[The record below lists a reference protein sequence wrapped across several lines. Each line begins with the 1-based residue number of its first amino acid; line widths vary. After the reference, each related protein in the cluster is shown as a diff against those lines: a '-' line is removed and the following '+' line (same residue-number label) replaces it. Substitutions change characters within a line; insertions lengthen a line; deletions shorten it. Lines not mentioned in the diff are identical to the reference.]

1 MKNIIEIQKEVFENV
16 LNNIKIDTIVEIMK
30 SFNWK
35 YYNEDD
41 NTFNPISKESVI
53 NTLKE
58 ITYSV
63 VNNILNFPD
72 RKENS
77 STAEYGGFRATAD
90 INKNGII
97 EVKVEFIPMSVTYYT
112 DNK

>member
-1 MKNIIEIQKEVFENV
+1 MRNLIEIKKEVFENV

-30 SFNWK
+30 SFKWK
-35 YYNEDD
+35 YWNEEQD
-41 NTFNPISKESVI
+41 TFEPITNENVI
-53 NTLKE
+53 KTLKE
-58 ITYSV
+58 IVFKV
-63 VNNILNFPD
+63 VNNLLNIPD
-72 RKENS
+72 REEN
-77 STAEYGGFRATAD
+77 TALLEYGGFRATAI

>member
-1 MKNIIEIQKEVFENV
+1 MRNLIEIQKEVFENV

-30 SFNWK
+30 SFNWT

-58 ITYSV
+58 ITYRV
-63 VNNILNFPD
+63 VNNLLKFPD
-72 RKENS
+72 REEN
-77 STAEYGGFRATAD
+77 TALLEFGGFRATAI

>member
-1 MKNIIEIQKEVFENV
+1 MKNLIEIQKEVFENV
-16 LNNIKIDTIVEIMK
+16 LNNIKIDTVVEIMK
-30 SFNWK
+30 SFNWT

-41 NTFNPISKESVI
+41 NTYKPISKESVI

-63 VNNILNFPD
+63 VNNLLNLPD
-72 RKENS
+72 REEFTS
-77 STAEYGGFRATAD
+77 IIEYGGFRATAD
-90 INKNGII
+90 INKNGTI
-97 EVKVEFIPMSVTYYT
+97 EVKVEFIPMSATYYT